1 MDNIGNIDLTSYVNF
16 QQISEVAKTNPQM
29 LVEGPIP

>member
-1 MDNIGNIDLTSYVNF
+1 MENIGNIDLTSYVNF
-16 QQISEVAKTNPQM
+16 QQVSEVAKTNTNM